1 MKKKRRP
8 DMVFLMAVFL
18 LLMLGLLMIIS
29 TSPVVGKE
37 NFNDSYFFIKRH
49 LLFLGMGL
57 VAFLTG
63 SMIPP
68 AFLKK
73 IFPMGFLGALIM
85 VGMTLIPGIGVNIA
99 GASRWLNIGITYIQP
114 VEIMK
119 FFIIVFMAIALS
131 NKKSSLQYFSKGC
144 LPIFIMIA
152 LPIVLLMRQPDLGNT
167 GLILMVVF
175 AIITLSNVPFKHVIF
190 LIISG
195 GSFLV
200 YNIYKYPY
208 QLERI
213 KGFLSPWDD
222 PFGRNYHTIQSFIA
236 IGSGGPFGL
245 GLGES
250 KLKFF
255 YLPLQYSDF
264 IFSIIGEE
272 GGFALCSLVVGLFL
286 IIGIRGLRIG
296 VQSRSEFTY
305 FLSVGLT
312 LMIVLQAIINMFVV
326 TGLLPVTG
334 IPLTFMS
341 FGGTSLVT
349 SLFYVGVITK
359 ISRERRTQ

>member
-1 MKKKRRP
+1 
-8 DMVFLMAVFL
+8 
-18 LLMLGLLMIIS
+18 
-29 TSPVVGKE
+29 
-37 NFNDSYFFIKRH
+37 
-49 LLFLGMGL
+49 
-57 VAFLTG
+57 
-63 SMIPP
+63 
-68 AFLKK
+68 
-73 IFPMGFLGALIM
+73 
-85 VGMTLIPGIGVNIA
+85 
-99 GASRWLNIGITYIQP
+99 
-114 VEIMK
+114 
-119 FFIIVFMAIALS
+119 
-131 NKKSSLQYFSKGC
+131 
-144 LPIFIMIA
+144 
-152 LPIVLLMRQPDLGNT
+152 
-167 GLILMVVF
+167 MVVL
-175 AIITLSNVPFKHVIF
+175 AIITLSKVPFKHVVF
-190 LIISG
+190 LIMAA
-195 GSFLV
+195 GSFVV

-296 VQSRSEFTY
+296 VQSRTEFTY

-349 SLFYVGVITK
+349 SLFYVGVITA